1 MSESVAEVVLS
12 HLREE
17 HERLREMLAS
27 LVRLD
32 QMGIPRDSVYY
43 QQQLALAES
52 MLYAPR
58 GR

>member
-27 LVRLD
+27 LVRFD
-32 QMGIPRDSVYY
+32 QMGILCDSVYY
-43 QQQLALAES
+43 Q
-52 MLYAPR
+52 
-58 GR
+58 